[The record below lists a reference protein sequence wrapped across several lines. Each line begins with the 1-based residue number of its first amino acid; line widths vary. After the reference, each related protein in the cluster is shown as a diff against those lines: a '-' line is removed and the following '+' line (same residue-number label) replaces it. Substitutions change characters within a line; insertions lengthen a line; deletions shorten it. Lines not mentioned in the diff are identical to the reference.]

1 MKVDLS
7 EIKGP
12 GAFPDGINP
21 KIKGESGITSPVVP
35 NNTGQVLGI
44 DIEEIRGNLAKMNE
58 KQKKSILSSNIMR
71 MVLL

>member
-12 GAFPDGINP
+12 GAFPDGISP
-21 KIKGESGITSPVVP
+21 HIKGESGITSPVVP

-44 DIEEIRGNLAKMNE
+44 DIEEIRENLGKMNE